1 MIMPEY
7 NTMCLYKAGMPFL
20 KRPAITSL
28 EETMTCCTMS
38 IVPFM
43 YVLALL
49 LTYAPLPS
57 LFLAH
62 NGVSSSVPSC
72 DGCVCMVVWWCMVS
86 GVSCTHA
93 LYRNIAQ

>member
-38 IVPFM
+38 IVSFM
-43 YVLALL
+43 HVLALL

-57 LFLAH
+57 LSWLI
-62 NGVSSSVPSC
+62 
-72 DGCVCMVVWWCMVS
+72 MVS
-86 GVSCTHA
+86 PVSLPVMCVYA
-93 LYRNIAQ
+93 W